1 MAQASKSVLIAGA
14 TGYLGR
20 HLISAYHE
28 AGYKVVALA
37 RRPDA
42 LLAISGQI
50 EKIVLAQPTKP
61 ETLKGVLNDVDHIV
75 SALGITRQTDG
86 LSYDE
91 VDYQANRNLLDA
103 ALAAGLESF
112 TYIHVKSA
120 ELMPTVEMAAAKAR
134 FAAELDAAPI
144 RSTIVAPSGF
154 YSDLAEVFEMAR
166 KGRVYL
172 FGNGESLISPIDG
185 RDLAIACVKANE
197 AQDSWVEVGG
207 PQTFTLNQVASS
219 AFEALAMQQ
228 RITHLPSAPV
238 RLVLR
243 LAKWLGFGTAIGPL
257 DFFLAVSQLDMSAP
271 PHGSRTLTDFFQ
283 QLADEKAAASAPILT
298 A

>member
-37 RRPDA
+37 RRPEA
-42 LLAISGQI
+42 LVTMSGQI
-50 EKIVLAQPTKP
+50 ERIVFAQATRP
-61 ETLKGVLNDVDHIV
+61 ETLKDVMRGVDHIV

-103 ALAAGLESF
+103 ALDAGLESF
-112 TYIHVKSA
+112 TYIHVKNA
-120 ELMPTVEMAAAKAR
+120 EAMPKVEMAAAKAR

-144 RSTIVAPSGF
+144 QSTIVAPSGF
-154 YSDLAEVFEMAR
+154 FSDLTEVFEMAR

-172 FGNGESLISPIDG
+172 FGDGETLISPIDG
-185 RDLAIACVKANE
+185 RDLAEACVKASASQE
-197 AQDSWVEVGG
+197 ARVEIGG
-207 PQTFTLNQVASS
+207 PQTFTLNEVACA
-219 AFEALAMQQ
+219 AFEALGAQV
-228 RITHLPSAPV
+228 RITHLPFAPARMGV
-238 RLVLR
+238 R
-243 LAKWLGFGTAIGPL
+243 LAKWLGFRAAVGPL
-257 DFFLAVSQLDMSAP
+257 DFFLAVSRMDMSAP
-271 PHGSRTLTDFFQ
+271 PHGSRTLAAFFRGQ
-283 QLADEKAAASAPILT
+283 VQEIEKAEPQKSLD
-298 A
+298 